1 MVNPGSST
9 PRRHKVAAL
18 VLAAAV
24 GQGVLDDGG
33 FAPTPRIIF
42 ALLSALAL
50 AAAATADRRRAWRAA
65 RVPVVVVLWM
75 LGALGVLSA
84 VWTVGLVGDAVR
96 WGLVTLGYG
105 AIAVSA
111 AVLAGQPK
119 GVALIAAGICGLA
132 AASAIVGLIGAAS
145 FAGPFA
151 NYTRGSWR
159 PGGTLEYSA
168 ALSLLTVSALPGV
181 LSGMCGRSR
190 ALSAAAAACGTLCAA
205 VLALADSRAELAL
218 AGLVCIT
225 AILLPTPTVRA
236 QRPVVLGAVGTL
248 AAVAIGAHFLA
259 GRHVTLHAAAH
270 PARRLVELVLLCLAP
285 AAAWLV
291 CREAQ
296 AHIPRAS
303 PRLRRI
309 PAVIGVALAMLA
321 GGLFVAAATGG
332 DFWHGRIRTLRA
344 AIETAEDRP
353 LVGAG
358 ADSFLVASI
367 VHQRSS
373 PVRFAHDLPLELTVE
388 LGVAGLFLA
397 LALYLTAARAL
408 WHRRAT
414 RGTWL
419 LGPAAAAFLAASLI
433 DWPWHL
439 AGSGAVWAAAL
450 GGVILRSDRDTDS
463 VATQAGPT
471 VRSRGAHS

>member
-1 MVNPGSST
+1 MVNPESSI

-24 GQGVLDDGG
+24 GQAVLDDGG
-33 FAPTPRIIF
+33 FAPTPRIVF

-50 AAAATADRRRAWRAA
+50 AAAATAERRRAWRAV

-75 LGALGVLSA
+75 LGVLGVFSA
-84 VWTVGLVGDAVR
+84 VWTVGLGGDAVR

-105 AIAVSA
+105 AIVVSA

-132 AASAIVGLIGAAS
+132 AACAIVGLIGAAS

-190 ALSAAAAACGTLCAA
+190 ALSAAAAACGTQCAA
-205 VLALADSRAELAL
+205 VLALADSRAELAF
-218 AGLVCIT
+218 AGLVCT
-225 AILLPTPTVRA
+225 AAILLPTRTVRA
-236 QRPVVLGAVGTL
+236 RRPVVLGAVGTL
-248 AAVAIGAHFLA
+248 AAVGIGAHFVA
-259 GRHVTLHAAAH
+259 GGHVTLHAAAH
-270 PARRLVELVLLCLAP
+270 PPRPLVELVLLCLAP
-285 AAAWLV
+285 TAAWLLA
-291 CREAQ
+291 REPL

-309 PAVIGVALAMLA
+309 PAMIGVALAMLA
-321 GGLFVAAATGG
+321 AGLVGAAATSG
-332 DFWHGRIRTLRA
+332 DFWHGRIRTWRA

-353 LVGAG
+353 LLGAG

-373 PVRFAHDLPLELTVE
+373 PVRFAHDLPLELAVE

-397 LALYLTAARAL
+397 LALYVTAARAL
-408 WHRRAT
+408 APPSRARGLAARPSSSGVPCRQPDRLAMAPGWFGRRVGGRA
-414 RGTWL
+414 RWGDL
-419 LGPAAAAFLAASLI
+419 APGPAY
-433 DWPWHL
+433 
-439 AGSGAVWAAAL
+439 
-450 GGVILRSDRDTDS
+450 R
-463 VATQAGPT
+463 
-471 VRSRGAHS
+471 